1 MAVRNQKGQFEKG
14 SSGNEYGR
22 PAKEKTS
29 HRLPARNRNAILDI
43 AERRIDITIGGKKEE
58 LTLFEANVLRLGMD
72 GAQGNRVSA
81 RQFAKLVE
89 DTAKEDLTMKLSV
102 KRLMAEMERTQTE
115 NAELRA
121 KNARRNGVVEMPADH
136 WPTLSR
142 DMGERL
148 DDGRMSLDD
157 E

>member
-102 KRLMAEMERTQTE
+102 KRADGGDGT
-115 NAELRA
+115 NAGRECGAAGQKRPSEWRGR
-121 KNARRNGVVEMPADH
+121 NACRPLADVVA
-136 WPTLSR
+136 
-142 DMGERL
+142 
-148 DDGRMSLDD
+148 
-157 E
+157 

>member
-1 MAVRNQKGQFEKG
+1 MAVRNRKGQFEKG

-22 PAKEKTS
+22 PPREKTS

-43 AERRIDITIGGKKEE
+43 AERQIEITMGGKREQ
-58 LTLFEANVLRLGMD
+58 LSLFEANVLRLAMD

-81 RQFAKLVE
+81 RQFAKLVD

-102 KRLMAEMERTQTE
+102 KQLMAEMERTQAE

-121 KNARRNGVVEMPADH
+121 KNARRNGVVEMPRDH
-136 WPTLSR
+136 WPTLAP
-142 DMGERL
+142 GTGARL
-148 DDGRMSLDD
+148 DDGRTSLDD
-157 E
+157 D